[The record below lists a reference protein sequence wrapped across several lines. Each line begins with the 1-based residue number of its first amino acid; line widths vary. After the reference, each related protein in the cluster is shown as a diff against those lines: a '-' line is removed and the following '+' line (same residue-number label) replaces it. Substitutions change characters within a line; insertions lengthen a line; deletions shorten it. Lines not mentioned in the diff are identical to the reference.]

1 MKKFIFSIF
10 LLVGTLIFANKGTY
24 DVTKYR
30 QDVVNYAMSNLG
42 RPYSNDRR
50 MSNGWFDCSSYIN
63 RGAVSAGMKGGV
75 DGKSGSS
82 GTTATIRA
90 SGSVSKISF
99 DKLKS
104 GDTLNFAPRGA
115 KGMGHVG
122 YIIEN
127 LGNGKFKMAHASSSR
142 GTVVDIIDLSGSG
155 YWAKRYI
162 GATSAEQVLINN
174 GYTPVNSD
182 GTVAIP
188 PAGSAV
194 GAGAGYSG
202 NNISSASTKSSL
214 MVDWDTIQNDF
225 VQMID
230 EGLGK
235 LTPGLLVLLSVLTVL
250 EIMWVLYGYIAKNS
264 IENIWLSLI
273 RIAIR
278 FSVLAYFIP
287 NAIKLIDMGYEI
299 FSGIGSYFMGNSG
312 TVTLNGIWAVAGR
325 EAAKVLKIIGES
337 NFNFWNLV
345 TNQQLFFEELA
356 KIVLLFGIIL
366 LIYYFVIRILFH
378 MLMAVLQFR
387 MALGLSWIFLPFD
400 VNSITKRDLGNKALT
415 TFFLAGTKIV
425 VVMAMSG
432 IIFKNLDTTS
442 FGEITFKELEFQS
455 IFLYITVGMV
465 MAFVMNKVDDIVI
478 TLARN

>member
-1 MKKFIFSIF
+1 MIVLKKVLYI
-10 LLVGTLIFANKGTY
+10 LITIIISTVSFAKDFN
-24 DVTKYR
+24 VTKGR
-30 QDVVNYAMSNLG
+30 QDAVNRFYDYWVKNKI
-42 RPYSNDRR
+42 PYRFDGVNDCGGLVKDVYKAGNITFKQGAA
-50 MSNGWFDCSSYIN
+50 SNGRNSQ
-63 RGAVSAGMKGGV
+63 GMFNSTNIKI
-75 DGKSGSS
+75 GKSQVNLLKPGDALFFTRSGAGGGIGHTGIVLENPSKQCNGGILMGHTSNPKKPPHTKCLNPNDKTFAGAISYAEMVRLNGYNPVDDNGQVITPDGSS
-82 GTTATIRA
+82 VI
-90 SGSVSKISF
+90 
-99 DKLKS
+99 
-104 GDTLNFAPRGA
+104 
-115 KGMGHVG
+115 
-122 YIIEN
+122 
-127 LGNGKFKMAHASSSR
+127 
-142 GTVVDIIDLSGSG
+142 GSG
-155 YWAKRYI
+155 
-162 GATSAEQVLINN
+162 
-174 GYTPVNSD
+174 NSM
-182 GTVAIP
+182 
-188 PAGSAV
+188 
-194 GAGAGYSG
+194 
-202 NNISSASTKSSL
+202 SSASTKSSL
-214 MVDWDTIQNDF
+214 MVDWDAIQNDF

-264 IENIWLSLI
+264 IENVWLSLI

-278 FSVLAYFIP
+278 FSILAYFIP

-299 FSGIGSYFMGNSG
+299 FSGIGSYFMRNSG
-312 TVTLNGIWAVAGR
+312 TVTLNSIWAVAGR

>member
-50 MSNGWFDCSSYIN
+50 MNNGWFDCSSYIN

-202 NNISSASTKSSL
+202 NNISSAATKSSL

-264 IENIWLSLI
+264 IENVWLSLI

-287 NAIKLIDMGYEI
+287 NAIKLINMGYEI

-312 TVTLNGIWAVAGR
+312 TVTLNSIWAVAGR

>member
-1 MKKFIFSIF
+1 
-10 LLVGTLIFANKGTY
+10 
-24 DVTKYR
+24 
-30 QDVVNYAMSNLG
+30 
-42 RPYSNDRR
+42 
-50 MSNGWFDCSSYIN
+50 
-63 RGAVSAGMKGGV
+63 
-75 DGKSGSS
+75 
-82 GTTATIRA
+82 
-90 SGSVSKISF
+90 
-99 DKLKS
+99 
-104 GDTLNFAPRGA
+104 
-115 KGMGHVG
+115 
-122 YIIEN
+122 
-127 LGNGKFKMAHASSSR
+127 
-142 GTVVDIIDLSGSG
+142 
-155 YWAKRYI
+155 
-162 GATSAEQVLINN
+162 
-174 GYTPVNSD
+174 
-182 GTVAIP
+182 
-188 PAGSAV
+188 
-194 GAGAGYSG
+194 
-202 NNISSASTKSSL
+202 